1 MSPLSIYVDEF
12 MRLTLTQHHQE
23 LALYDRE
30 IQLLQELL
38 AAPENAEID
47 SPVSRA
53 AHVAKWQEELENYQ
67 KLRDVHQVR
76 IDELSAPVAAAE
88 TDGSSL
94 FNQQAA

>member
-1 MSPLSIYVDEF
+1 MSPLSIHVDEF
-12 MRLTLTQHHQE
+12 MKLSLPQHHQA

-30 IQLLQELL
+30 ILLLQELL
-38 AAPENAEID
+38 ADPETVVID

-76 IDELSAPVAAAE
+76 IEELTAPVAE
-88 TDGSSL
+88 VDGASL

>member
-1 MSPLSIYVDEF
+1 MSIHSITVDEF
-12 MRLTLTQHHQE
+12 MKLTLPQHRQA

-30 IQLLQELL
+30 IALLQELL
-38 AAPENAEID
+38 ANPDSVTD

-76 IDELSAPVAAAE
+76 IDELTGTATE
-88 TDGSSL
+88 TDGSSVL
-94 FNQQAA
+94 TALAA